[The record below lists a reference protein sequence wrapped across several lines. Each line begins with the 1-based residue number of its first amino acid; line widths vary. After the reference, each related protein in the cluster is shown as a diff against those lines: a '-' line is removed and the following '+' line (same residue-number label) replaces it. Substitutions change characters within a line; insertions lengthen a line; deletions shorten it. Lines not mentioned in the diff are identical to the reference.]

1 MNKKGISPLVST
13 LLLIFFAVALGL
25 VVMSWGKT
33 AQIEEIE
40 ASCDEIDLDIITIN
54 DESQICTA
62 EGKLK
67 FTLENTGSVK
77 INGVKLFIISNEI
90 EKIDLEADIP
100 AADIVNLETA
110 YSSTQIQ
117 KIKITPKVSDHLQEE
132 FCAKK
137 GVELE
142 NINEC
147 R

>member
-1 MNKKGISPLVST
+1 MNKKGISPLIST

-40 ASCDEIDLDIITIN
+40 ASCDEIDLDILTLN
-54 DESQICTA
+54 GEPQACYAD
-62 EGKLK
+62 GNLK
-67 FTLENTGSVK
+67 FTLENSGTLP
-77 INGVKLFIISNEI
+77 IMGVKLFIISDSI
-90 EKIDLEADIP
+90 EKIEVDSSITP
-100 AADIVNLETA
+100 ADIVKLETA
-110 YSSTQIQ
+110 YTSAEIQ
-117 KIKITPKVSDHLQEE
+117 KIKISPKISDLEGE